1 MFTKVKIHLVAG
13 ALVGAFSG
21 TGVALAQDAVDEK
34 APHVQIIEELDQDLN
49 AALLENDQLK
59 AMVKN
64 LSSANRVLAENTSAA
79 TVELEELR
87 ETNKKALLHLELFS
101 GVLDREES
109 LVKAA
114 SDLRLLQRDKERASQ
129 AFMSL
134 LTAMKEFMKVATSED
149 ANARRAV
156 EKAGREGEEALGL
169 ILQDDQLEVKT
180 LDEARVITVNKEYN
194 LVLVDAGQQQ
204 GLRVGTPISL
214 HRKDRVVGTA
224 LIINVRD
231 AFSGAILLEL
241 SDPNDQIMIGDGMKI
256 DPEGV

>member
-1 MFTKVKIHLVAG
+1 
-13 ALVGAFSG
+13 
-21 TGVALAQDAVDEK
+21 
-34 APHVQIIEELDQDLN
+34 
-49 AALLENDQLK
+49 
-59 AMVKN
+59 
-64 LSSANRVLAENTSAA
+64 
-79 TVELEELR
+79 
-87 ETNKKALLHLELFS
+87 
-101 GVLDREES
+101 
-109 LVKAA
+109 
-114 SDLRLLQRDKERASQ
+114 
-129 AFMSL
+129 
-134 LTAMKEFMKVATSED
+134 ED